1 MNKIQYVSK
10 YISLS
15 QEGLVPKIECP
26 MDQGL
31 LLCNLSEQ
39 DDVFLYC
46 LSCDYNSIL
55 GLSTVNKI
63 KKEVEKAIEI
73 SK

>member
-31 LLCNLSEQ
+31 LLCNLSEK
-39 DDVFLYC
+39 DDIFLYC
-46 LSCDYNSIL
+46 LSCTYIKEIGIVLYNDIR
-55 GLSTVNKI
+55 NR
-63 KKEVEKAIEI
+63 VENVLR
-73 SK
+73 

>member
-31 LLCNLSEQ
+31 LLCNLSEE

-46 LSCDYNSIL
+46 LSCDYKKIL
-55 GLSTVNKI
+55 GFKTINNMKREMDNINV
-63 KKEVEKAIEI
+63 
-73 SK
+73 

>member
-15 QEGLVPKIECP
+15 QEGLVPTLQCP

-31 LLCNLSEQ
+31 LLCNLSEN
-39 DDVFLYC
+39 DDIYVYC
-46 LSCDYNSIL
+46 LSCEYNSIM
-55 GLSTVNKI
+55 GLITIEKI
-63 KKEVEKAIEI
+63 KKEVEKVLELN
-73 SK
+73 K